1 MEYLKMATMAVSTV
15 TALSL
20 GTLYL
25 FQRKIIYPAT
35 LNKAREYVET
45 PNLPHKEVYLVT
57 KDGEK
62 LHSLIFQHEFEPMKR
77 KTVLILCPNA
87 GNIGHFLPV
96 IYYIFNVLE
105 HNVFI
110 YQYRGYGYSTGAPD
124 ERGLKIDADRA
135 IEYILSDPILSKTS
149 LVLYGRSLG
158 GAVAL
163 YIAAKYG
170 KDFPKM
176 AVIVEN
182 TFWDLPHV
190 VPHIF
195 PLLGYLGENILSMMV
210 TEKWPSYLEV
220 TKIEDRIPV
229 LFLSGTKDEIVPPSH
244 MKELFDLKNGTKV
257 WRDFPTRHNDTITA
271 NGYWETWDQ
280 FVNTYL

>member
-1 MEYLKMATMAVSTV
+1 MEYLRMTTIAVSTV
-15 TALSL
+15 TALTL
-20 GTLYL
+20 GVLYT
-25 FQRKIIYPAT
+25 FQRKIIYPST

-45 PNLPHKEVYLVT
+45 PDLPHKEVYLMT

-62 LHSLIFQHEFEPMKR
+62 LHSYIFMHQDAIKR

-96 IYYIFNVLE
+96 VNYIFNVLGL
-105 HNVFI
+105 NVFI
-110 YQYRGYGYSTGAPD
+110 YQYRGYGYSSGEAS
-124 ERGLKIDADRA
+124 EKGLKIDADRA
-135 IEYILSDPILSKTS
+135 IEYIMKDPILSKTP

-170 KDFPKM
+170 KDIPKL

-195 PLLGYLGENILSMMV
+195 PLLGYLGQTMLGMMV

-220 TKIEDRIPV
+220 TRIPENVPV
-229 LFLSGTKDEIVPPSH
+229 LFLAGTKDEVVPPAH
-244 MKELFDLKNGTKV
+244 MRELFDLKTGPKV
-257 WRDFPTRHNDTITA
+257 WRDFPTHHNDTITA
-271 NGYWETWDQ
+271 NGYWETWQQ
-280 FVNTYL
+280 FVDGYI